1 MSIVDRRL
9 AGDYIKAS
17 GTPVDVARWAWQE
30 ADVPP
35 PEWVLDQVR
44 CDQDPRGSFAA
55 SWEPDRPSVDG
66 TCERLAV
73 LEDFGRLQTRTA
85 SRALDYL
92 ADRVG
97 ADGRVDEMHTPDGVA
112 APWTTPE
119 DSAAGLARTALAG
132 FWLALDGRPEAHS
145 AAQVLA
151 HQLVQHGTV
160 GGFATQAVAFGLFH
174 LTGRRTFA
182 QTVGAD
188 LLRDL
193 GGLDADQLAYLGWSL
208 VVAGQSP
215 DHELLATTKD
225 LLSTMQAD
233 DGRWPSTTGHD
244 VAVTLAALRTLADR

>member
-9 AGDYIKAS
+9 AGDFIKAS
-17 GTPVDVARWAWQE
+17 GTRVDVARWAWQE

-35 PEWVLDQVR
+35 PESVLDEVR
-44 CDQDPRGSFAA
+44 CDQDARGAFAA
-55 SWEPDRPSVDG
+55 SWAPGVPSVDG

-73 LEDFGRLQTRTA
+73 LEDLGRIQTRTA

-92 ADRVG
+92 TDRVG
-97 ADGRVDEMHTPDGVA
+97 ADGRVDEVH
-112 APWTTPE
+112 TPE
-119 DSAAGLARTALAG
+119 DVAPDWATPDDEQGGLARTALAG
-132 FWLALDGRPEAHS
+132 FWLAIDDRPEAHA

-151 HQLVQHGTV
+151 HQVATHGTV
-160 GGFATQAVAFGLFH
+160 GSTASQAVAFCLLN

-182 QTVGAD
+182 QTVASD

-193 GGLDADQLAYLGWSL
+193 GSFDADQLAWLGWAL
-208 VVAGQSP
+208 VVAGQP
-215 DHELLATTKD
+215 AEHELLASTKD
-225 LLSTMQAD
+225 LLSTMQAE